1 MQPLTDKGKKMAE
14 YTAIYE
20 AANAVVEYLRDVLT
34 PEPISKKEQISLCS
48 PYEPENNQLTVYIYN
63 IGEDPALTRSGF
75 EGNAPDSQTMS
86 PTALQAG
93 LLVTAHSNAP
103 AQVREADR
111 CRIMGAAI
119 KAIKDMPVIEKKY
132 LSGSLRKSD
141 DSIMMNMEHMNHEN
155 LMKIWNNN
163 SIPMKLSVA
172 VSLSGISI
180 DSGRSRKISRVTE
193 IIIGTDQKETQ
204 Q

>member
-1 MQPLTDKGKKMAE
+1 MAE

-34 PEPISKKEQISLCS
+34 PEPISKKEQIALCS

-63 IGEDPALTRSGF
+63 IGEDPAATAGQSF
-75 EGNAPDSQTMS
+75 VGNAFDAVTMS

-93 LLVTAHSNAP
+93 LLITAHSNAP
-103 AQVREADR
+103 AHLREADR
-111 CRIMGAAI
+111 CRIIGAAI

-132 LSGSLRKSD
+132 LSGSLQKTD
-141 DSIMMNMEHMNHEN
+141 DSIMMNMEHLSHEN

-163 SIPMKLSVA
+163 SIPMKLSIA
-172 VSLSGISI
+172 VSLTGISI
-180 DSGRSRKISRVTE
+180 DSGRSKKISRVTE
-193 IIIGTDQKETQ
+193 VIIGSEQKPSAQNER
-204 Q
+204 